1 MKVIATIQADLEVT
15 PLGTRSR
22 LADELNGVPFLRR
35 TVERVCAVPGLSGI
49 YVLTPD
55 NQAARCRTLL
65 AGTVAVVQPMNAD
78 PPPWAALIRASRK
91 WSLDG
96 WRGGVGGST
105 VFDEYTD
112 CRLIDGV
119 LSHAEIEADAVLS
132 VPPAAP
138 LFDADLAARMIEH
151 CRANRDEARLTFTQA
166 VPGMA
171 GIILDAAIIK
181 EFAAASI
188 PVGWA
193 FSYKPDTPAKDLI
206 FQPACMEIPAPLRF
220 ATGRLIADTDH
231 SERALRMLLQQNESP
246 DLAAIGQWL
255 VDRDETG
262 VEPFPRE
269 VELELTTDDPF
280 PNALLRP
287 RGERVGRRGPM
298 SLDLLRR
305 VAAELSEYDDTLCVL
320 GGFGDPLRHPEFSA
334 VLEILRP
341 PSGGGVFGLCVRTAA
356 IDLTPPL
363 AEAIVSHGV
372 DVLSV
377 VLDAWTPELYAK
389 LQGNESSDADGLE
402 SVRGRI
408 DRLSEL
414 QRERSSPRPII
425 VPEMVKARENVHE
438 LDAFFDGWTRRVGAV
453 NVVGYS
459 HYAGQMEDRGVIDM
473 RPPVRSAC
481 KRVRGRCLL
490 FADGRVALCDQDFRG
505 AHPVGRIEESALSEI
520 WRSTEIERVRAGHL
534 AGRYDLSPL
543 CAACAEWHRP

>member
-22 LADELNGVPFLRR
+22 LADELNGLPILRR
-35 TVERVCAVPGLSGI
+35 TVERVCAVPELAGV
-49 YVLTPD
+49 YVLTPE

-65 AGTVAVVQPMNAD
+65 DGTAAVVQSVNAD

-105 VFDEYTD
+105 AFDEYTD
-112 CRLIDGV
+112 CRLIDGLLRHV
-119 LSHAEIEADAVLS
+119 EAEAVLS

-138 LFDADLAARMIEH
+138 LFDPDLAARMIDH
-151 CRANRDEARLTFTQA
+151 RRANRDEARLTFTQA
-166 VPGMA
+166 VPGIA
-171 GIILDAAIIK
+171 GIVLDAALVK

-193 FSYKPDTPAKDLI
+193 FSYKPDTPTRDLI

-231 SERALRMLLQQNESP
+231 SERALRMLLQQNEAP

-255 VDRDETG
+255 VDRDEAG

-305 VAAELSEYDDTLCVL
+305 VAAELSEYDDALCVL
-320 GGFGDPLRHPEFSA
+320 GGFGDPLRHPEFPA

-341 PSGGGVFGLCVRTAA
+341 ASGGGVFGLCVRTAA
-356 IDLTPPL
+356 VDLTPPL
-363 AEAIVSHGV
+363 AEAIVAHGV
-372 DVLSV
+372 DVLNV
-377 VLDAWTPELYAK
+377 TLDAWTPELYAK
-389 LQGNESSDADGLE
+389 LQGIESSDADGLE

-459 HYAGQMEDRGVIDM
+459 HHAGQLEDRSVIDM

-490 FADGRVALCDQDFRG
+490 LADGRVALCDQDFRG
-505 AHPVGRIEESALSEI
+505 THPVGRIGESPLSEI
-520 WRSTEIERVRAGHL
+520 WRSAEFERVRAGHL